1 MMNEVS
7 MSRAFGTS
15 MAIQQPSPY
24 NLVARD
30 WLSLVERRKAHL
42 VELFETGRW
51 RHYYTEAELLGELR
65 AVNLAHDRFAD
76 VAGLLPRAT
85 VSAG

>member
-1 MMNEVS
+1 
-7 MSRAFGTS
+7 
-15 MAIQQPSPY
+15 MAIRQASPY
-24 NLVARD
+24 HAVARE

-65 AVNLAHDRFAD
+65 AANIACDRFAD
-76 VAGLLPRAT
+76 AAGLPPQTAAPA
-85 VSAG
+85 V